1 MDPYIQQW
9 LDIIENM
16 ANENTY
22 KLAWGRSLLECVRML
37 DIILPFHTFS
47 FTEIAH
53 RMLRYY
59 WNQVAFFNL
68 RQGPSKKPILVQETE
83 KLIKFVNE
91 KRRSNTP
98 LWFDHAE
105 SILLQYSNV
114 YETSINRMAKV
125 LGHDVAWRFMRIKG
139 ENHPLYTL
147 DLNQREVGFTM
158 HQVMILKE
166 YAYVL
171 SQLLNYRWAQ
181 LLEKFNQA
189 PEIALK
195 VKGLS
200 QEKLRRSSLR
210 QYRDILLSTANNG
223 SIIDF
228 YTGQPLSQSEISVDH
243 VIPWS
248 FMYSDDI
255 WNLVLTSKSYN
266 STKSNIIPSD
276 STIKRLQVRNKNLL
290 KQLPQETKYYRDL
303 KMAIDL
309 DYVEK
314 FYTICKYGM

>member
-22 KLAWGRSLLECVRML
+22 KLAWGRSLLECVRNV
-37 DIILPFHTFS
+37 DIVLPFHNFS
-47 FTEIAH
+47 FTEIGL

-68 RQGPSKKPILVQETE
+68 RQGPAKKPILVQETE
-83 KLIKFVNE
+83 KLIQFVNE
-91 KRRSNTP
+91 IRQTNTP

-105 SILLQYSNV
+105 SILLQYPLI
-114 YETSINRMAKV
+114 YKTALNRIAKV

-139 ENHPLYTL
+139 VDHPLYTL
-147 DLNQREVGFTM
+147 DLKNHKVGFTM
-158 HQVMILKE
+158 HQVMVLKE
-166 YAYVL
+166 YAYIL

-181 LLEKFNQA
+181 LLEKFNQS

-200 QEKLRRSSLR
+200 QEKLRRSSLK
-210 QYRDILLSTANNG
+210 QYRDILLSTIHNG
-223 SIIDF
+223 AIIDF
-228 YTGQPLSQSEISVDH
+228 YTGQPLSLSEISVDH

-266 STKSNIIPSD
+266 SIKNNIIPSD
-276 STIKRLQVRNKNLL
+276 STIKRLQVRNKDLL
-290 KQLPQETKYYRDL
+290 KKLPQDSKYYRDL